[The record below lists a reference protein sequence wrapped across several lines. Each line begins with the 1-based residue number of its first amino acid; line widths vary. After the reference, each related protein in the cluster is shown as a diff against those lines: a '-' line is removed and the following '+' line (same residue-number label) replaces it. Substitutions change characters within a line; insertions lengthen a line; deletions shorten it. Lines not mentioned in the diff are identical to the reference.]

1 MKFFFGELYK
11 ILLEIASALVKFLAR
26 FCLDFGNRNRITPW
40 FIGISLMSFD
50 QIEITQNLNIDFVP

>member
-40 FIGISLMSFD
+40 FKEFRSCRLIKLK
-50 QIEITQNLNIDFVP
+50 